1 MSTATAIRK
10 PARLRKPLYMAA
22 PLDSVA
28 LAHEAE
34 ELLEQHW
41 PLTAKELLA
50 LAGPDRADLAT
61 MLLLRACY
69 RGENGAFMEQV
80 ESLPRNLAPLAT
92 PIRLLIVPA
101 FLFAEHPE
109 LAIDG
114 ALIKDIA
121 DRLGAETEIVP
132 IDSRGVSKANGRV
145 LAGYLQRPSDKPTW
159 MLSISKGTSD
169 ARAALHQLS
178 GWPEHLKGWVDV
190 CGIYSGT
197 PIADWWTEEMVKR
210 WLLKAFCGFNN
221 LPFDTL
227 LEMRRDAPI
236 WQSPVVPPA
245 SDRLVHVLGFPPPW
259 CVEPRMERNYR
270 RLLAT
275 DGPNDGLT
283 PLVNAFD
290 YPGRLVPV
298 WGADHFMRLPDLAGL
313 IYRTIHMAAAIEAG
327 EISQPL
333 KG

>member
-1 MSTATAIRK
+1 MTVATEARK
-10 PARLRKPLYMAA
+10 PVRLRKPLYMAA

-28 LAHEAE
+28 LAAEAE
-34 ELLEQHW
+34 ALLSQHW
-41 PLTAKELLA
+41 PLSAQELLN
-50 LAGPDRADLAT
+50 LAGRDRPDLAT

-69 RGENGAFMEQV
+69 RDGNGDFMRKV
-80 ESLPRNLAPLAT
+80 DALPRDLAPLET

-132 IDSRGVSKANGRV
+132 IDSRGISAANGR
-145 LAGYLQRPSDKPTW
+145 LIADHLCRQSDKPTW

-169 ARAALHQLS
+169 ARAALHQLG
-178 GWPEHLKGWVDV
+178 GWPARLKGWVDV
-190 CGIYSGT
+190 SGIFSGT
-197 PIADWWTEEMVKR
+197 PIADWWTEEMVRR
-210 WLLKAFCGFNN
+210 WLLKLFFGFTN

-227 LEMRRDAPI
+227 LEMRRDAPL
-236 WQSPVVPPA
+236 WQSPVVPP
-245 SDRLVHVLGFPPPW
+245 STDRLIHILGFPPPW

-283 PLVNAFD
+283 PLAGAFD

-298 WGADHFMRLPDLAGL
+298 WGADHFMRLPDLASL
-313 IYRTIHMAAAIEAG
+313 IYRTIHMIAAVEAG
-327 EISQPL
+327 TFAET
-333 KG
+333 

>member
-1 MSTATAIRK
+1 MNTATVARK
-10 PARLRKPLYMAA
+10 SARLRKPLYMAT
-22 PLDSVA
+22 PTDSVA
-28 LAHEAE
+28 LAKEAE
-34 ELLEQHW
+34 DLLRKNW
-41 PLTAKELLA
+41 PLTAKELVA

-69 RGENGAFMEQV
+69 RGENGAFIEQV
-80 ESLPRNLAPLAT
+80 EWLPRGRAPLAA

-114 ALIKDIA
+114 ELIRDIA
-121 DRLGAETEIVP
+121 DRLGAETEILP
-132 IDSRGVSKANGRV
+132 IESRGIGAANGRV
-145 LAGYLQRPSDKPTW
+145 LADHLHRTSDKPTW
-159 MLSISKGTSD
+159 LLSISKGTSD
-169 ARAALHQLS
+169 VRAAFHQLGGWPVNLS
-178 GWPEHLKGWVDV
+178 GWLDV

-210 WLLKAFCGFNN
+210 WLAKMFCGFND
-221 LPFDTL
+221 LPFDIL

-245 SDRLVHVLGFPPPW
+245 ANRLVHVLGFPPPW

-327 EISQPL
+327 KIS
-333 KG
+333 